1 LLIVD
6 VVARRLRAVEDE
18 LRRNPDE
25 YDAEAAALAARG
37 AASLERLGRYVEA
50 NDAGFRSFA
59 LAVSALALGF
69 AAARTIRSLAERG
82 AARRADAKAAAEQ
95 KAPPPTGEIERPR
108 RVGRRTGR
116 NRRNGTVGIRHGT

>member
-1 LLIVD
+1 LIVD

-18 LRRNPDE
+18 LRRNPDD
-25 YDAEAAALAARG
+25 YDAEAAAIAARG

-69 AAARTIRSLAERG
+69 AAARTIRSLAGRG
-82 AARRADAKAAAEQ
+82 AARRANAKAAAEQ
-95 KAPPPTGEIERPR
+95 KAQPPADEIDRPR

-116 NRRNGTVGIRHGT
+116 SRRNGTVGIRHGT

>member
-1 LLIVD
+1 MIVD

-18 LRRNPDE
+18 LRRNPDD
-25 YDAEAAALAARG
+25 YDAEAAAIAARG

-69 AAARTIRSLAERG
+69 AAARTIRSLAGRG
-82 AARRADAKAAAEQ
+82 AARRANAKAAAEQ
-95 KAPPPTGEIERPR
+95 KAQPPADEIDRPR

-116 NRRNGTVGIRHGT
+116 SLRNGTVGIRHGT

>member
-1 LLIVD
+1 MIVD

-18 LRRNPDE
+18 LRRNPDD
-25 YDAEAAALAARG
+25 YDAEAAAIAARG

-69 AAARTIRSLAERG
+69 AAARTIRSLAGRG
-82 AARRADAKAAAEQ
+82 AARRANAKAAAEQ
-95 KAPPPTGEIERPR
+95 KAQPPADEIDRPR

-116 NRRNGTVGIRHGT
+116 SRRNGTVGIRHGT